1 MIKAPQFM
9 IKYANYQIDRAL
21 SDFPLMSE
29 EIRSKIIKKAS
40 DPVRMFELGFIR
52 VDDAMKT
59 ICTCFDDLTDEEKG
73 LS

>member
-1 MIKAPQFM
+1 
-9 IKYANYQIDRAL
+9 
-21 SDFPLMSE
+21 MSE